1 MQPAAQALARSLRK
15 RRLERALSLSELA
28 RRSGVSKA
36 TLSAL
41 ERGIGNPSV
50 DTVWSLAEALSIP
63 FGDLFEGADDDSMEV
78 RRLAD
83 AQVVT
88 EEEGFLGRGL
98 LTRHGRGAL
107 EMYVLDIE
115 RGGRREAAAHSPG
128 VVEHVIVITG
138 SAEVGPLGEA
148 VTLEIG
154 DCLTFSADRPH
165 LYRAVGGAARVLS
178 LTDYP

>member
-1 MQPAAQALARSLRK
+1 
-15 RRLERALSLSELA
+15 
-28 RRSGVSKA
+28 
-36 TLSAL
+36 
-41 ERGIGNPSV
+41 
-50 DTVWSLAEALSIP
+50 
-63 FGDLFEGADDDSMEV
+63 
-78 RRLAD
+78 
-83 AQVVT
+83 
-88 EEEGFLGRGL
+88 
-98 LTRHGRGAL
+98 
-107 EMYVLDIE
+107 MYVLDIE